1 MQNGMTFSEVDHIL
15 KETTHTSYPVVIS
28 RDQPYIVGQIQRR
41 DLQIVLSTSRVSP
54 LRFENIAFQ
63 RYSTLGSQKMQRFRS
78 SPCLIQFTSGL
89 EASLYS
95 DPESDNQPEQQ
106 LNSSSEVIRVA
117 NLLDQVIL
125 LVTNAN
131 PYNVFTH
138 L

>member
-1 MQNGMTFSEVDHIL
+1 
-15 KETTHTSYPVVIS
+15 
-28 RDQPYIVGQIQRR
+28 
-41 DLQIVLSTSRVSP
+41 
-54 LRFENIAFQ
+54 
-63 RYSTLGSQKMQRFRS
+63 MQRFRA

-125 LVTNAN
+125 LVTSVN
-131 PYNVFTH
+131 PYDFFTH